1 METTD
6 FISTIQFVKINTLC
20 CWGGSLFTFFGLSTI
35 LLINYLA
42 VNLLNLEVV
51 TKATVLK
58 MLLQYCLPIVKM
70 KQFKL
75 AQNLN

>member
-20 CWGGSLFTFFGLSTI
+20 CWVGYLGHFLLFFGLSTI

-51 TKATVLK
+51 TKASKNALTILS
-58 MLLQYCLPIVKM
+58 P
-70 KQFKL
+70 
-75 AQNLN
+75 N